1 MLCKVCNEDLHE
13 NNFYLKDKET
23 NRRST
28 ICKECYNYRR
38 KNRNH
43 NIKQEPKKIPVNK
56 MIPNTCNTNNTIN
69 TVEVKQEIKKIPVK
83 MENKKFPVEVK
94 QKIPSSM
101 EIKKIPVDVKQKIPS
116 SMNEVLNIVN
126 SKKYNNTNT
135 RNIEFIIYSAIVGFK
150 TLLGNNKKPVTQVK
164 QEVKHNSSKEL
175 YGQAMF
181 YDYNYYGYN
190 RIK

>member
-28 ICKECYNYRR
+28 ICKECYNYKR
-38 KNRNH
+38 NRNH
-43 NIKQEPKKIPVNK
+43 SIKQEPKKIPVIK

-69 TVEVKQEIKKIPVK
+69 TIEVKQEIKKIPSS
-83 MENKKFPVEVK
+83 MEIK
-94 QKIPSSM
+94 KIPSSM

-116 SMNEVLNIVN
+116 SMNEVLNMVN
-126 SKKYNNTNT
+126 SKKYNNPYNKNT
-135 RNIEFIIYSAIVGFK
+135 DIIIYSVIVGLKSLFGTNK
-150 TLLGNNKKPVTQVK
+150 KKPVTQVK
-164 QEVKHNSSKEL
+164 QEINHNESF
-175 YGQAMF
+175 GQAMV
-181 YDYNYYGYN
+181 YDDNYYGYG